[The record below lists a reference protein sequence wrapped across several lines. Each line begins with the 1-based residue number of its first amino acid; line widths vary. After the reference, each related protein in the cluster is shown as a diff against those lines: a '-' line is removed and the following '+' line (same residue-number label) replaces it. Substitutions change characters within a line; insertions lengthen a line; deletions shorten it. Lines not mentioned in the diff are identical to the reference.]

1 MPLTGTFPL
10 VNRKL
15 LFSLHWEPV
24 CPIQRKNVFRRML
37 KHPQLSI
44 PLKCYFP
51 QIVWFTVNEFSLPI
65 IIWRSFR
72 PPPRHRALLP
82 EPWKKIFGNQRL
94 LLLLGEGGDLDI
106 PRPVNGGNYQLIK
119 ETSNY
124 DSHCFFGGK
133 HFWKSAPF
141 VNDEQIIFK
150 QGRSVLD
157 FNHKVKKT
165 QR

>member
-1 MPLTGTFPL
+1 MPLTGMFPL
-10 VNRKL
+10 VNMNFF
-15 LFSLHWEPV
+15 FSLHWAKANEKEAQA
-24 CPIQRKNVFRRML
+24 CKKNIWSILFLSISYSLFISEEIIFWQML
-37 KHPQLSI
+37 KHPHRLSI
-44 PLKCYFP
+44 PSKCYFP

-94 LLLLGEGGDLDI
+94 LLLLGEGEDLDI

-124 DSHCFFGGK
+124 ETHCFFRIFGGK
-133 HFWKSAPF
+133 
-141 VNDEQIIFK
+141 N
-150 QGRSVLD
+150 LT
-157 FNHKVKKT
+157 VKL
-165 QR
+165 

>member
-94 LLLLGEGGDLDI
+94 LLLGGSLLLLGGER
-106 PRPVNGGNYQLIK
+106 PRYPSPREWGKLSIDKRDFKLRQPLFFWGKTFLKISPIREWWTNYFQTG
-119 ETSNY
+119 EV
-124 DSHCFFGGK
+124 
-133 HFWKSAPF
+133 SA
-141 VNDEQIIFK
+141 
-150 QGRSVLD
+150 GL
-157 FNHKVKKT
+157 
-165 QR
+165 